1 MSSLAR
7 RMEIRGL
14 KAMGFKRR
22 KYRVVRLP
30 DGQVEY
36 RPVSRGGIIEDSQGQ
51 AIGYRWPRLARG

>member
-22 KYRVVRLP
+22 KYRAVRWP
-30 DGQVEY
+30 DGRVEH
-36 RPVSRGGIIEDSQGQ
+36 RRVPRAGMIEDPLGRP
-51 AIGYRWPRLARG
+51 IGYRWPRLTGA